1 MKDAVLAN
9 ELVRLSLPSI
19 ECFNGRVKVVLA
31 AEGLVAGP
39 STRASSMY
47 TGEIWISPAVS
58 VVEDLEE
65 ENTERLE
72 EVTYDEMDERGRD

>member
-19 ECFNGRVKVVLA
+19 ECCNGRVTVVLT

-47 TGEIWISPAVS
+47 AGEIWISPAVS